1 MSFMIKSE
9 VSEQY
14 LLEEDAVEGFRQA
27 VNNGQI
33 RLALQILVDIVDVFE
48 GFIASVVE
56 DDDETEELV
65 PQAVEAEPI
74 KKVVEQKAEE
84 AKVEQVEEKEVVQEK
99 KATTK
104 KPSAKDQDSTSATE

>member
-1 MSFMIKSE
+1 MIKSE

-33 RLALQILVDIVDVFE
+33 RLALQILVDIIDVFE

-56 DDDETEELV
+56 DDEEEV
-65 PQAVEAEPI
+65 PAATVEIESV
-74 KKVVEQKAEE
+74 KGVQEEKVEE
-84 AKVEQVEEKEVVQEK
+84 EKVEQTEEKEVVQEK
-99 KATTK
+99 KTTTK
-104 KPSAKDQDSTSATE
+104 KPSAKDQEPANAAE